1 MRTSIAARIDVAVID
16 VATIDW
22 GFWAGAAGWV
32 GLGFLLGVV
41 FMAAFAVSSSADDAP
56 WERPDMETDGETRI
70 AE

>member
-1 MRTSIAARIDVAVID
+1 M
-16 VATIDW
+16 ATIDW

-41 FMAAFAVSSSADDAP
+41 FMAAFAVSSSADDTP